1 MSATLPV
8 GAALPV
14 EPVETASLDAGLKAA
29 VLVEALPWLQ
39 EFHGETVVVKFG
51 GNAMVDPVLTRTF
64 AEDMAFLALAGIK
77 PVVVHGGGPQISAAL
92 KAAGI
97 VSEFQGGLRVTSP
110 EAVPVVRE
118 ALLAVAGGLVAA
130 LAAAGASAAGLPGDL
145 DGLLS
150 GVRRGT
156 VVEGVEVDLGEVG
169 EVTAVSPVPVAEAL
183 GAGRIPVISTLARAA
198 DDGATLNVNA
208 DAAAAAIAVA
218 LGAKKLIVLTDVAGL
233 YADWP
238 DTASLITHIDS
249 AELRSLLPSLSSGMI
264 PKMEACLQAV
274 EGGVAKAAIIDGRQA
289 HSPLL
294 EIFTDQG
301 VGTEVVQ

>member
-1 MSATLPV
+1 VTALV
-8 GAALPV
+8 DALAGAARL
-14 EPVETASLDAGLKAA
+14 EAGQKAA

-39 EFHGETVVVKFG
+39 EFHGQTVVVKFG
-51 GNAMVDPVLTRTF
+51 GNAMVDPALTRTF

-92 KAAGI
+92 AAAGI
-97 VSEFQGGLRVTSP
+97 PSEFRGGLRVTSR
-110 EAVPVVRE
+110 AAIPVVRG
-118 ALLAVAGGLVAA
+118 ALVDGVAAGLVAA
-130 LAAAGASAAGLPGDL
+130 LGGVGARGSGLPGDV
-145 DGLLS
+145 DGLLR

-156 VVEGVEVDLGEVG
+156 VVDGVEVDLGEVG
-169 EVTAVSPVPVAEAL
+169 EVTEVNAVPIVRAL
-183 GAGRIPVISTLARAA
+183 VESRIPVVSTLATSTE
-198 DDGATLNVNA
+198 DGATLNVNA
-208 DAAAAAIAVA
+208 DSAAAAIAVA
-218 LGAKKLIVLTDVAGL
+218 LGARKLIILTDVAGL

-238 DTASLITHIDS
+238 RTDSLIPHLAS
-249 AELRSLLPSLSSGMI
+249 AELRGMLPSLEAGMI

-301 VGTEVVQ
+301 VGTEVVR

>member
-1 MSATLPV
+1 MSAPDTL
-8 GAALPV
+8 
-14 EPVETASLDAGLKAA
+14 TSLDPGLKAA

-39 EFHGETVVVKFG
+39 EFRGQTVVVKFG
-51 GNAMVDPVLTRTF
+51 GNAMIDPGLTRAF
-64 AEDMAFLALAGIK
+64 AEDMAFLALAGIR

-92 KAAGI
+92 EAAGI
-97 VSEFQGGLRVTSP
+97 ESEFKGGLRVTSRA
-110 EAVPVVRE
+110 AVPIVRA
-118 ALLAVAGGLVAA
+118 ALVEGVAA
-130 LAAAGASAAGLPGDL
+130 GLLDALETAGACAAGLPGDE
-145 DGLLS
+145 GLLT

-156 VVEGVEVDLGEVG
+156 IVDGVEVDLGEVG
-169 EVTAVSPVPVAEAL
+169 EVTAVNAIPIVEALDDDRVPV
-183 GAGRIPVISTLARAA
+183 VSTLARAA

-208 DAAAAAIAVA
+208 DSAAAAIAVA
-218 LGAKKLIVLTDVAGL
+218 LRARKLIVLTDVAGL

-238 DTASLITHIDS
+238 RTDSLISRIDA
-249 AELRSLLPSLSSGMI
+249 AELKAMIPALESGMI

-274 EGGVAKAAIIDGRQA
+274 EGGVPKAAIIDGRQA